1 MKKTTKPIVD
11 DKKEEAV
18 TIRAV
23 SGDEEGRKRVEKTE
37 VNTHKIDTLKYV
49 EKKLMDKGVLR
60 MDRHP
65 ADGIG
70 IGKPPPK
77 SGHGGKYTWEGPDD
91 IAESELSEVP
101 PAIDEKDPNYVDEE
115 EEEKILKGEKSEVA
129 GLVVGVVEVPKVVEE
144 KEGVARIEVDPRLN
158 NPETSQQKMKKT
170 TKPIVDDKKEEAVT
184 IRAVSGDEEGR
195 KRVEKTEVNTHKI
208 DTLKYVEKKL
218 MDKGVLRMDRH
229 PADGIGIGKPPPK
242 SGHGGKY
249 TWEGPDDIAESELS
263 EVPPAIDEKDP
274 NYVDEEE
281 EEKILKGEKSEVAGL
296 VVGVVEVPKVVEEKK
311 GVARI
316 EVDPHL
322 NGWAGL
328 LCSEPFLFAKRE
340 GKKYSSCS

>member
-11 DKKEEAV
+11 DKKEGAV

-115 EEEKILKGEKSEVA
+115 EEEKILQGEKSEVA

-158 NPETSQQKMKKT
+158 
-170 TKPIVDDKKEEAVT
+170 V
-184 IRAVSGDEEGR
+184 
-195 KRVEKTEVNTHKI
+195 
-208 DTLKYVEKKL
+208 
-218 MDKGVLRMDRH
+218 
-229 PADGIGIGKPPPK
+229 
-242 SGHGGKY
+242 
-249 TWEGPDDIAESELS
+249 
-263 EVPPAIDEKDP
+263 
-274 NYVDEEE
+274 
-281 EEKILKGEKSEVAGL
+281 
-296 VVGVVEVPKVVEEKK
+296 
-311 GVARI
+311 
-316 EVDPHL
+316 
-322 NGWAGL
+322 
-328 LCSEPFLFAKRE
+328 
-340 GKKYSSCS
+340 

>member
-11 DKKEEAV
+11 DKKEGAV

-23 SGDEEGRKRVEKTE
+23 SDGEEGRKRVEKTE

-115 EEEKILKGEKSEVA
+115 EEEKILQGEKSEVA

-158 NPETSQQKMKKT
+158 
-170 TKPIVDDKKEEAVT
+170 V
-184 IRAVSGDEEGR
+184 
-195 KRVEKTEVNTHKI
+195 
-208 DTLKYVEKKL
+208 
-218 MDKGVLRMDRH
+218 
-229 PADGIGIGKPPPK
+229 
-242 SGHGGKY
+242 
-249 TWEGPDDIAESELS
+249 
-263 EVPPAIDEKDP
+263 
-274 NYVDEEE
+274 
-281 EEKILKGEKSEVAGL
+281 
-296 VVGVVEVPKVVEEKK
+296 
-311 GVARI
+311 
-316 EVDPHL
+316 
-322 NGWAGL
+322 
-328 LCSEPFLFAKRE
+328 
-340 GKKYSSCS
+340 

>member
-115 EEEKILKGEKSEVA
+115 EEEKILQGEKSEVA

-144 KEGVARIEVDPRLN
+144 KEGV
-158 NPETSQQKMKKT
+158 S
-170 TKPIVDDKKEEAVT
+170 
-184 IRAVSGDEEGR
+184 
-195 KRVEKTEVNTHKI
+195 
-208 DTLKYVEKKL
+208 
-218 MDKGVLRMDRH
+218 
-229 PADGIGIGKPPPK
+229 
-242 SGHGGKY
+242 
-249 TWEGPDDIAESELS
+249 
-263 EVPPAIDEKDP
+263 
-274 NYVDEEE
+274 
-281 EEKILKGEKSEVAGL
+281 
-296 VVGVVEVPKVVEEKK
+296 
-311 GVARI
+311 RI

-322 NGWAGL
+322 NV
-328 LCSEPFLFAKRE
+328 
-340 GKKYSSCS
+340 

>member
-37 VNTHKIDTLKYV
+37 VNTHKIDTLKYI

-158 NPETSQQKMKKT
+158 
-170 TKPIVDDKKEEAVT
+170 V
-184 IRAVSGDEEGR
+184 
-195 KRVEKTEVNTHKI
+195 
-208 DTLKYVEKKL
+208 
-218 MDKGVLRMDRH
+218 
-229 PADGIGIGKPPPK
+229 
-242 SGHGGKY
+242 
-249 TWEGPDDIAESELS
+249 
-263 EVPPAIDEKDP
+263 
-274 NYVDEEE
+274 
-281 EEKILKGEKSEVAGL
+281 
-296 VVGVVEVPKVVEEKK
+296 
-311 GVARI
+311 
-316 EVDPHL
+316 
-322 NGWAGL
+322 
-328 LCSEPFLFAKRE
+328 
-340 GKKYSSCS
+340 